1 MDIVVKN
8 VTKEYRKDYKKKKI
22 IGSVF
27 LFAISLVLIIGCLLP
42 LAKIGEVS
50 IGNSFNLLIDFIKNA
65 INKES
70 HSSFHLGY
78 LSVVPTIL
86 IITAIS
92 TLIIGID
99 GFSEKDNDSMFID
112 ERDLNLKISRKYV
125 IKQILFFLLFTFIY
139 ILIAHPTTLAIKRY
153 GASFSLN
160 WCILLACL
168 LFWLKGVVCSYIT
181 LRYDEKASFSKS
193 EILNREKEKNTRKAK
208 NEKEKKKGSKADGFL
223 IGLNIMFA
231 FLYIIVAI
239 VGCAVIAFQSY
250 NARFGGFNM
259 IGLNSVAGWVVTPQE
274 EGKLVFDER
283 TLTTGIIR
291 DIDGDSYIGL
301 DFINGVY
308 EDDTKTFTFYGDSYK
323 YSLLKVEELTKE
335 MYELMPKDDTEKAL
349 KKYAEEMVIMANA
362 IKDIKERLDT
372 KRFPYERVAFEN
384 GYMVDLQYNATGVD
398 NIKWGQKEKGVSSFF
413 FTEKIKLTDFYCNEK
428 KSMDSFHVGTDF
440 SKELIVARVQYSDG
454 SVRISRIKP
463 TNIEELNNAKA
474 GKHLLKW
481 QNSWG
486 EYEIEISIYD
496 N

>member
-181 LRYDEKASFSKS
+181 LRYDEKSSFSKS

-208 NEKEKKKGSKADGFL
+208 NEK
-223 IGLNIMFA
+223 
-231 FLYIIVAI
+231 
-239 VGCAVIAFQSY
+239 
-250 NARFGGFNM
+250 
-259 IGLNSVAGWVVTPQE
+259 
-274 EGKLVFDER
+274 
-283 TLTTGIIR
+283 
-291 DIDGDSYIGL
+291 
-301 DFINGVY
+301 
-308 EDDTKTFTFYGDSYK
+308 
-323 YSLLKVEELTKE
+323 
-335 MYELMPKDDTEKAL
+335 
-349 KKYAEEMVIMANA
+349 
-362 IKDIKERLDT
+362 
-372 KRFPYERVAFEN
+372 
-384 GYMVDLQYNATGVD
+384 
-398 NIKWGQKEKGVSSFF
+398 
-413 FTEKIKLTDFYCNEK
+413 
-428 KSMDSFHVGTDF
+428 
-440 SKELIVARVQYSDG
+440 
-454 SVRISRIKP
+454 
-463 TNIEELNNAKA
+463 
-474 GKHLLKW
+474 
-481 QNSWG
+481 
-486 EYEIEISIYD
+486 
-496 N
+496 